1 MIARSYRMAIW
12 LGGLAL
18 LAAAMIDT
26 CAVVARNA
34 NMGFHG
40 SIELIQAAVLIAGA
54 IGLVVAVGSRTY
66 ARVHLL
72 TERVSDDGKI
82 WMERIATLMVAA
94 FFLFILGGSAWIAA
108 DLWGG
113 QELSEV
119 MGVPWRWMRLFAN
132 LCFVVAILIAMRQLS
147 APRR

>member
-26 CAVVARNA
+26 CAVAARNA

-72 TERVSDDGKI
+72 TERVSAGGKI
-82 WMERIATLMVAA
+82 WMERVATLMVAT
-94 FFLFILGGSAWIAA
+94 FFLCILGGSAWIAA

-132 LCFVVAILIAMRQLS
+132 LCFVIAILIAMRQLW

>member
-1 MIARSYRMAIW
+1 MIARTYRLAIW

-26 CAVVARNA
+26 VSVTGRNLGS
-34 NMGFHG
+34 GFHG
-40 SIELIQAAVLIAGA
+40 SIELIQAAVLVAGA
-54 IGLVVAVGSRTY
+54 IALAIAVGSRTY

-72 TERVSDDGKI
+72 TERVSDSGKL
-82 WMERIATLMVAA
+82 WMERAAIVLVAL
-94 FFLFILGGSAWIAA
+94 FFLFILAGSTWIAA
-108 DLWGG
+108 DLWSG

-132 LCFVVAILIAMRQLS
+132 LCFVAAILIALRQLWG
-147 APRR
+147 PRR

>member
-1 MIARSYRMAIW
+1 MIARTYRMAIW
-12 LGGLAL
+12 FGGLAL
-18 LAAAMIDT
+18 LAAAMIDS

-34 NMGFHG
+34 NMGIHG

-54 IGLVVAVGSRTY
+54 IGLVVAIGSRTY

-72 TERVSDDGKI
+72 TERASASGKI
-82 WMERIATLMVAA
+82 WMERVAILMVAI
-94 FFLFILGGSAWIAA
+94 FFLCILGGSSWIAA

-132 LCFVVAILIAMRQLS
+132 LCFVIACLIAIRQIW